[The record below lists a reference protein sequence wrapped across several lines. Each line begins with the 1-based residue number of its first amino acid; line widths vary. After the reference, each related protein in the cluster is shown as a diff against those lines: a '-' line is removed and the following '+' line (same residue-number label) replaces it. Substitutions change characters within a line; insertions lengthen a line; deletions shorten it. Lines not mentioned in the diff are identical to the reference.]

1 MTVVLHVLLVA
12 MVMGGALVLAVGSLQ
27 FLLASVHFLRRPY
40 ARAREIYPRVAVVVP
55 AWNEGAVIGRTID
68 HLMTMRYPA
77 DRVRVYVVDD
87 GSTDETPLVI
97 QQRALIYPGAVIHLR
112 RPSGGQGKADALNH
126 GLDRIVND
134 DWYEAVLIID
144 ADVLLTPTALR
155 RMTRHLGDTMVGGVT
170 AYIKEASNPPN
181 FVNRFV
187 RFEYIT
193 AQAAA
198 RRAQNT
204 LGAQACLA
212 GGAQLI
218 SREALECLG
227 CQLDATTLA
236 EDTVTTFRIQLAGYD
251 VLFDGNAVVLAEE
264 PNTLA
269 ALWKQRVRWARGNT
283 QVTRLFRG
291 VWLHR
296 LRVGALGGPTFAAIW
311 VSVTMMP
318 LFMFASTVGLVT
330 LFFTDRTLSVQAFHS
345 MWMLSGA
352 TFLLVTFSSF
362 LIDTSEARRC
372 WREGL
377 LFPGLINVLLIVFG
391 LFGPFIAEAF
401 GPQLAAIGLRHGQPA
416 ITVLLLFADVW
427 LLLSILCAYLTKRL
441 EQTRHFG
448 WLARP
453 LLYLVGYG
461 PFLCAITVGG
471 YIAEIRAA
479 DRTWEKTDKV
489 GRAGEPVA

>member
-1 MTVVLHVLLVA
+1 MTLALHVLMVA
-12 MVMGGALVLAVGSLQ
+12 MVMSGATVLAVGALQ

-40 ARAREIYPRVAVVVP
+40 ARSRELYLRVAFVIP

-68 HLMTMRYPA
+68 QLMTMRYPA
-77 DRVRVYVVDD
+77 GRVRVYVVDD

-97 QQRALIYPGAVIHLR
+97 QERAEMYPGAVIHLR
-112 RPSGGQGKADALNH
+112 RPNGGMGKADALNY
-126 GLDRIVND
+126 GLHRIVHD
-134 DWYEAVLIID
+134 DWYEAVMIID
-144 ADVLLTPTALR
+144 ADVLMTPTALR
-155 RMTRHLGDTMVGGVT
+155 RMVRHFGDTMVGGVT
-170 AYIKEASNPPN
+170 AYIKEASTPPN
-181 FVNRFV
+181 FVNRFI

-218 SREALECLG
+218 SRAALECLG
-227 CQLDATTLA
+227 GQLDATTLA
-236 EDTVTTFRIQLAGYD
+236 EDTVTTFRIQLAGYN

-264 PNTLA
+264 PDTLE

-283 QVTRLFRG
+283 QVTMLFRG

-311 VSVTMMP
+311 AAVTMMP
-318 LFMFASTVGLVT
+318 VFMVASTIGLLA
-330 LFFTDRTLSVQAFHS
+330 LFFTDRQLSVQAFQAL
-345 MWMLSGA
+345 WMVSGA
-352 TFLLVTFSSF
+352 TFLFVTLSSF
-362 LIDTSEARRC
+362 LIDTHEARRC

-377 LFPGLINVLLIVFG
+377 LFPGLINLVLIVFG
-391 LFGPFIAEAF
+391 LVGPFLTDAF

-416 ITVLLLFADVW
+416 VTDLLLFADAW
-427 LLLSILCAYLTKRL
+427 LSLSILCAYLVKRL
-441 EQTRHFG
+441 EQTKHFG

-479 DRTWEKTDKV
+479 DRTWEKTEKV
-489 GRAGEPVA
+489 GRAGAMVT